1 MRKNHSSK
9 CFRIQKPHFSFLLF
23 SGFPN
28 QNIPEDHNSN
38 PNKLLVTCTVT
49 LKKKKNPKPKYNSSL
64 KTLRKK
70 NVQGQNDHFMT
81 DCKVMCLITR

>member
-1 MRKNHSSK
+1 MRKNHSPK

-49 LKKKKNPKPKYNSSL
+49 LKKIQNLNTIPALKLYEKKMFRDRMAIS
-64 KTLRKK
+64 
-70 NVQGQNDHFMT
+70 
-81 DCKVMCLITR
+81 

>member
-23 SGFPN
+23 SSFPN

-49 LKKKKNPKPKYNSSL
+49 LKKKKKIQNLNTIPAL
-64 KTLRKK
+64 KLYEKK
-70 NVQGQNDHFMT
+70 MFRGRMA
-81 DCKVMCLITR
+81 IS